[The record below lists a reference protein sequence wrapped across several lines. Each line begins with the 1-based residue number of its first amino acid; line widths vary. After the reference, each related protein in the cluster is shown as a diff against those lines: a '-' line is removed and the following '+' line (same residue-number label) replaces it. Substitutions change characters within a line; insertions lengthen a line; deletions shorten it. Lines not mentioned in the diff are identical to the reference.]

1 MAPYNYR
8 TVGEDT
14 RIIKGRVEA
23 SDEAELEEKLRLKG
37 LTLIEATK
45 ERLTVL
51 FKRRQRLKDNELLN
65 FTYFLHLIL
74 TSGIPIISGL
84 RDMAKQLGN
93 RKISSL
99 AGFVH
104 AKVEAGMSLSE
115 AMSEYPDSFPSYYIG
130 MVKSGEASGKLDDV
144 LSDLKNYLEWQIAF
158 KKTVRSAMVYPA
170 IVLTAVILL
179 GTLLFTFVMPKFV
192 RILTELKVPLPMPTK
207 VLIFIASF
215 IKGYWPVIILFLVS
229 IPMIFKFVYKTES
242 GKRMIDLLMLKLPIF
257 GGLIR
262 RLNLSRYFRTFA
274 TLYRSGLSMDDILR
288 VSSDVIKNTIIT
300 ASLRRVTE
308 VVLGGENLYR
318 AFRDVKGFPP
328 LVTNMVEIGEKTGTL
343 DTTALRISE
352 MYDREIAETLRK
364 LFTILEP
371 LIIIMLG
378 ALVLLTLA
386 SFFLPLYRIVGGI
399 PR

>member
-1 MAPYNYR
+1 MALYNYR
-8 TVGEDT
+8 AVGEDT
-14 RIIKGRVEA
+14 RIIKGRIEA
-23 SDEAELEEKLRLKG
+23 SDEAELEERLRLKG

-45 ERLTVL
+45 ERLGSL
-51 FKRRQRLKDNELLN
+51 FKRRQKLKDNELLN

-93 RKISSL
+93 RRMSSL

-115 AMSEYPDSFPSYYIG
+115 AMSEYPDSFPSYYTG
-130 MVKSGEASGKLDDV
+130 MVKAGEASGKLDDV
-144 LSDLKNYLEWQIAF
+144 LSDLRNYLEWQIAF
-158 KKTVRSAMVYPA
+158 KKTIRSAMAYPA

-192 RILTELKVPLPMPTK
+192 RILTELKVLLPMPTK

-229 IPMIFKFVYKTES
+229 IPMIFRFVYKTES

-262 RLNLSRYFRTFA
+262 RLNLSRYFRTFS
-274 TLYRSGLSMDDILR
+274 TLYRSGLTIDDTLKI
-288 VSSDVIKNTIIT
+288 SSDVIKNTIILT
-300 ASLRRVTE
+300 SLRRVTE
-308 VVLGGENLYR
+308 VVLGGESLYK
-318 AFRDVKGFPP
+318 AFRDVEGFPP

-352 MYDREIAETLRK
+352 MYDREVSETLRK

>member
-1 MAPYNYR
+1 MPFYNYR
-8 TVGEDT
+8 AVGEDT
-14 RIIKGRVEA
+14 SIIKGRIEA
-23 SDEAELEEKLRLKG
+23 SDEAELEERLRLRG

-51 FKRRQRLKDNELLN
+51 FKRRQKLKDNELLN

-93 RKISSL
+93 RRVSSL

-115 AMSEYPDSFPSYYIG
+115 AMSEYPDSFPSYYTG
-130 MVKSGEASGKLDDV
+130 MVKAGEASGKLDDV
-144 LSDLKNYLEWQIAF
+144 LSDLRNYLEWQIAF
-158 KKTVRSAMVYPA
+158 KKTIRSAMAYPA

-229 IPMIFKFVYKTES
+229 IPLIFRFVYKTES

-274 TLYRSGLSMDDILR
+274 TLYRSGLTIDDTLKI
-288 VSSDVIKNTIIT
+288 STDVIKNTIIIT
-300 ASLRRVTE
+300 SLRRVTE
-308 VVLGGENLYR
+308 VVLGGESLYR
-318 AFRDVKGFPP
+318 AFRDVEGFPP
-328 LVTNMVEIGEKTGTL
+328 IVINMVEIGEKTGTL

-352 MYDREIAETLRK
+352 MYDREVSETLRR